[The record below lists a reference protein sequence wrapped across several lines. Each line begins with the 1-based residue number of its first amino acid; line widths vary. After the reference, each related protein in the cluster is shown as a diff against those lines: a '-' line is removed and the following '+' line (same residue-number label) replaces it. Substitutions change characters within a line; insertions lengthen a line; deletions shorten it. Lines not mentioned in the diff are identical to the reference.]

1 MLKIV
6 IPTLCSFVPA
16 LSLAQYGPIET
27 VKTAG
32 PSIDIYYPIGS
43 TLKNAFSSQILSFG
57 FGPVDAVSSSK
68 GRFRTGINFITASDH
83 GNKMLLV
90 PFSAIYE
97 RDFNPN
103 ESTTHPYARLGAGVT
118 YYDYSFRSGLK
129 KYSNK
134 ALGASGFAELGINIS
149 GRLNLYGRFNAFNQ
163 KDGVNFNG
171 WSLGISYGILKI

>member
-1 MLKIV
+1 MVKIV
-6 IPTLCSFVPA
+6 LPALSLLVPA
-16 LSLAQYGPIET
+16 LSLAQYGPVET

-32 PSIDIYYPIGS
+32 PSVSLYYPIGS

-57 FGPVDAVSSSK
+57 FGPVDAVSSSQ
-68 GRFRTGINFITASDH
+68 GRFRTGVNFITASDH
-83 GNKMLLV
+83 GNKMLLI
-90 PFSAIYE
+90 PLSGIYE

-103 ESTTHPYARLGAGVT
+103 ESSTHPYGRIGAGVT

-134 ALGASGFAELGINIS
+134 ALGASGFAELGVNIS
-149 GRLNLYGRFNAFNQ
+149 GRLNIYGRYNVFDQ

-171 WSLGISYGILKI
+171 WSVGISYGILKI